1 MIVNLTPRLYAVA
14 SLVRGGGIVAD
25 IGTDHGYLPVYLLQ
39 SGKVKGAVAAD
50 VRKMPLQNAAKSAER
65 YGLTEK
71 ISLRLSDG
79 LKEFSETDADEYIF
93 AGMGGTLIAQK
104 LAETPWIKNRNLHFV
119 FQPQSRAEDLRRF
132 LFENG
137 FETEREVAV
146 SEGRRVYITFDAR
159 FSGAVKPFKP
169 SDCFIG
175 KLPHTENAVRHLS
188 QQLSRLKEK
197 HDAYKNVGRLD
208 EACELSEIISDI
220 EKFITASVC
229 CENEKVIFDEN

>member
-1 MIVNLTPRLYAVA
+1 MNVNLTPRLYAVA

-39 SGKVKGAVAAD
+39 TGKVKSAVAAD
-50 VRKMPLQNAAKSAER
+50 VRKMPLKNAEKSAER
-65 YGLTEK
+65 YALTDK
-71 ISLRLSDG
+71 ISFRLSDG
-79 LKEFSETDADEYIF
+79 LKEFSEMDADEYIF

-104 LAETPWIKNRNLHFV
+104 LAETPWVKNPSLHFV
-119 FQPQSRAEDLRRF
+119 FQPQSRAEDLRKF

-146 SEGRRVYITFDAR
+146 SEGRRVYISFDAKY
-159 FSGAVKPFKP
+159 SGVTKPFKP

-188 QQLSRLKEK
+188 QQLLRLKEK
-197 HDAYKNVGRLD
+197 HDAYKTVGRLD
-208 EACELSEIISDI
+208 EARELSEIIADI
-220 EKFITASVC
+220 EKFITEPVC
-229 CENEKVIFDEN
+229 YEDEKGDF

>member
-197 HDAYKNVGRLD
+197 HDAYKTVGKLD

>member
-1 MIVNLTPRLYAVA
+1 MTVNLTPRLYAVA
-14 SLVRGGGIVAD
+14 SLVRGDGIVAD

-39 SGKVKGAVAAD
+39 TGKVENAVAAD
-50 VRKMPLQNAAKSAER
+50 VRKMPLKNAEKSAER
-65 YGLTEK
+65 YALTDK
-71 ISLRLSDG
+71 ISFRLSDG

-104 LAETPWIKNRNLHFV
+104 LAETPWVKNPNLHFV
-119 FQPQSRAEDLRRF
+119 FQPQSRAEDLRKF

-146 SEGRRVYITFDAR
+146 SEGRRVYISFDAKY
-159 FSGAVKPFKP
+159 SGVVKPFKP

-188 QQLSRLKEK
+188 QQLLRLKEK
-197 HDAYKNVGRLD
+197 HDAYKTVGRLD
-208 EACELSEIISDI
+208 EARDLSEIITDI
-220 EKFITASVC
+220 EKFTKAPVC
-229 CENEKVIFDEN
+229 YEDEKGDF